1 MVHPAPDFA
10 GRNVPAAGMGFKWGD
25 DEKRVSPVLIT
36 VIARSASDEAI
47 QFGACGHWIASL
59 SFAMTATP

>member
-1 MVHPAPDFA
+1 
-10 GRNVPAAGMGFKWGD
+10 MGFKWGD